1 MDYTNYQRESW
12 CQADDLRIRNVRFA
26 AASIE
31 ALERSEPVRLEMV
44 IDAKRPLDQIGLR
57 FEVRD
62 EVGAP
67 LATSCLY
74 GLSMKTGENRL
85 TLEYDLS
92 MLSPAR
98 RFFSISTRSDRSV
111 VWTDTLMG
119 EMRRSMMRC
128 TSRWERLVRVR

>member
-1 MDYTNYQRESW
+1 M
-12 CQADDLRIRNVRFA
+12 I
-26 AASIE
+26 
-31 ALERSEPVRLEMV
+31 
-44 IDAKRPLDQIGLR
+44 
-57 FEVRD
+57 
-62 EVGAP
+62 
-67 LATSCLY
+67 
-74 GLSMKTGENRL
+74 
-85 TLEYDLS
+85 S